1 MVALNWQRIDAGVM
15 LNEGMFTSTGGW
27 VLKPKEYRS
36 SAQYSENSGEHG
48 SKFSIEF
55 LAGQNIEP
63 PKDVD
68 ADDFKPYVKCELH
81 IEIPENW
88 ESTSSSKEK
97 DGEFKDKIKHGK
109 GIHPKFKNQSLKF
122 ENLPNIVPELG
133 FVRFKV
139 MHEKFGSD
147 PLAAWA
153 CIRLDRLQRGF
164 RFIHLFDARGVQTKG
179 VILAHF
185 SFEWKVRGHQS
196 AGHQSKLPLR

>member
-1 MVALNWQRIDAGVM
+1 MRAYPRGTRVASSNLDPAVFWRKGVQMVALNWQRIDAGVM

-133 FVRFKV
+133 FVR
-139 MHEKFGSD
+139 
-147 PLAAWA
+147 
-153 CIRLDRLQRGF
+153 
-164 RFIHLFDARGVQTKG
+164 
-179 VILAHF
+179 
-185 SFEWKVRGHQS
+185 
-196 AGHQSKLPLR
+196 